1 MSYRVDQGGPGLRRV
16 RGRRGWISSL
26 VTGVVVVALG
36 VLWAC
41 VPRGPAGPAPV
52 APAVPQGFVAAAA
65 ARPVA
70 RPVAPAPRAQ
80 PLRVEAELDRELA
93 ASLRAPAA
101 PARPAA
107 PAAPLFRISARHEM
121 SSTMYCLKGRTRT
134 GIRTRDGV
142 AAADPEFLPL
152 GSVVRLSGR
161 DGAPL
166 GVFVVMDTGG
176 AVKGRKIDIYVDDC
190 AEARRW
196 GRKQVTAE
204 VLDLGRDAV

>member
-1 MSYRVDQGGPGLRRV
+1 MSCRVDQGHTGPRRA
-16 RGRRGWISSL
+16 RARRGWISSA

-41 VPRGPAGPAPV
+41 VPRGPVGPAPA
-52 APAVPQGFVAAAA
+52 APAEPQRFVASA
-65 ARPVA
+65 VA
-70 RPVAPAPRAQ
+70 RPAPPPAE
-80 PLRVEAELDRELA
+80 PLRVGAELERELKE
-93 ASLRAPAA
+93 SLRAPAA
-101 PARPAA
+101 PAPAA

-161 DGAPL
+161 DGRPL

-190 AEARRW
+190 AEATRW
-196 GRKQVTAE
+196 GRRQVTAE
-204 VLDLGRDAV
+204 VLDLGRDAA

>member
-1 MSYRVDQGGPGLRRV
+1 MSYRVDQGDRGPRRARV
-16 RGRRGWISSL
+16 RRGWISSG

-41 VPRGPAGPAPV
+41 VPRGPVGPAPA
-52 APAVPQGFVAAAA
+52 APAASQGFVASA
-65 ARPVA
+65 VA
-70 RPVAPAPRAQ
+70 RPSPPPAQ
-80 PLRVEAELDRELA
+80 PVRVGAELERELRE
-93 ASLRAPAA
+93 SVRAPAA
-101 PARPAA
+101 PAPAEA

-161 DGAPL
+161 DGRPL

-190 AEARRW
+190 DEARRW
-196 GRKQVTAE
+196 GRRQVTAE

>member
-1 MSYRVDQGGPGLRRV
+1 MSYRVDQGAGGLRRA
-16 RGRRGWISSL
+16 RGRRGWISTG

-41 VPRGPAGPAPV
+41 VPRGPVGPAP
-52 APAVPQGFVAAAA
+52 APPAAPQGFVASA
-65 ARPVA
+65 VA
-70 RPVAPAPRAQ
+70 RPSPPPPE
-80 PLRVEAELDRELA
+80 PLRVGAELERELRE
-93 ASLRAPAA
+93 SVRAPAA
-101 PARPAA
+101 PVSAAA

-152 GSVVRLSGR
+152 GSVVRLSSREGR
-161 DGAPL
+161 PL

-190 AEARRW
+190 DEARRW
-196 GRKQVTAE
+196 GRRQVTAE

>member
-1 MSYRVDQGGPGLRRV
+1 MSFRVDQGHRGPRRA
-16 RGRRGWISSL
+16 RGPRSRVSQG

-41 VPRGPAGPAPV
+41 VPRGPAVQAPV
-52 APAVPQGFVAAAA
+52 APVAPQGFVASA
-65 ARPVA
+65 VA
-70 RPVAPAPRAQ
+70 RPAAVPAPRAQ
-80 PLRVEAELDRELA
+80 PAVVGAELDRELK

-101 PARPAA
+101 PAGAEA

-121 SSTMYCLKGRTRT
+121 SATMYCLKGRTRT

-152 GSVVRLSGR
+152 GSVVRLTR
-161 DGAPL
+161 DGRPL

-190 AEARRW
+190 AEATRW
-196 GRKQVTAE
+196 GRRQVTAE
-204 VLDLGRDAV
+204 VLDLGRDAA

>member
-1 MSYRVDQGGPGLRRV
+1 MSYRVDQGSPGLRRA

-26 VTGVVVVALG
+26 VTGTVVVALG

-52 APAVPQGFVAAAA
+52 APVAPQGFVAAAA
-65 ARPVA
+65 ARPL
-70 RPVAPAPRAQ
+70 APAPPAQ
-80 PLRVEAELDRELA
+80 PLRVAAELDRELA

-107 PAAPLFRISARHEM
+107 PAAPLFRISARHVM

-176 AVKGRKIDIYVDDC
+176 AVKGSKIDIYVDDC

-196 GRKQVTAE
+196 GRRQVTAE